1 MIPGNIKER
10 QLAEREKD
18 QVDIQQAAELAET
31 AAAYFAEAE
40 AAVREEGS
48 AYSLARFAYQVQKS
62 GLGAEKFFAE
72 LHKRVDNLDR
82 ITKEKDQDK
91 DALDW
96 ALLAI
101 ASWQYLSGQEDAAEE
116 TLEKISDIQIKG
128 EAFRRIGTKLID
140 QKKDPAVVFGKAEAL
155 IARITDQEERQREAR
170 GLARDWAQAGRRDQ
184 VERVIKKF
192 IPDDP
197 SAQQEELV
205 DLARYLFE
213 HGAQVEDIFLDA
225 FKNEDHPIT
234 EFYKTHL
241 IEGLIQTGHYN
252 EALVLLLEQPNG
264 DSPELDDAW
273 IIFAQAQAAGN
284 QEAATA
290 AWKVIASVSELDPE
304 LVGTTGIA
312 LARAGEETSANAMLT
327 VLDQAEKNSPADK
340 RRLNSIPYYKD
351 LIRKEIA
358 LQFVTRH
365 RPEAEKK
372 RLVTERFRQP
382 LASAVKELLVK
393 EISDPHTK
401 VDGLVYLAEHIAKK
415 GLNPNMFKIVEALED
430 VIVAHPGE
438 FATYQKVEI
447 YLGLAEEVAKG
458 LALQDGSM
466 KEPKK
471 YVEKA
476 IGALKDAKN
485 FPPPPDDYLH
495 ERLWVAKVRIAAA
508 ATKGARE
515 RLTGGTKTK
524 TKTSAQ
530 LNRLNIS
537 QAGQKLIAAI
547 RPAT

>member
-18 QVDIQQAAELAET
+18 QVDIQQAAELAE
-31 AAAYFAEAE
+31 AAARYFAEAE
-40 AAVREEGS
+40 AAMREEGS

-62 GLGAEKFFAE
+62 GLGGEKFFAE
-72 LHKRVDNLDR
+72 LQKRVANLDH
-82 ITKEKDQDK
+82 ITKEKNDED
-91 DALDW
+91 DTLDW
-96 ALLAI
+96 ALMAI
-101 ASWQYLSGQEDAAEE
+101 ASWQYLSEQTDAAEE
-116 TLEKISDIQIKG
+116 TLQKISNVQIKG

-140 QKKDPAVVFGKAEAL
+140 QKRDPTTFFDKAEAV
-155 IARITDQEERQREAR
+155 IASIMDQEEQQREAK
-170 GLARDWAQAGRRDQ
+170 GLARDWAQAGKRDQ

-192 IPDDP
+192 IPGDP

-213 HGAQVEDIFLDA
+213 HGAQVEDIFVDA
-225 FKNEDHPIT
+225 FKNESHPIT

-264 DSPELDDAW
+264 DSPELEDAW

-304 LVGTTGIA
+304 LVGTTGID
-312 LARAGEETSANAMLT
+312 LARAGEETSAKAMITL
-327 VLDQAEKNSPADK
+327 LEQAEKDTPAEK
-340 RRLNSIPYYKD
+340 TYGLSNIAFKKE
-351 LIRKEIA
+351 LIRKENA

-372 RLVTERFRQP
+372 RLVTDRFHQP
-382 LASAVKELLVK
+382 LVSAVKELLIK

-401 VDGLVYLAEHIAKK
+401 VDGLLQLAEHVAKK
-415 GLNPNMFKIVEALED
+415 GLNPNMFKIVDALEG
-430 VIVAHPGE
+430 VMAAQPEE
-438 FATYQKVEI
+438 FETYKKVEI
-447 YLGLAEEVAKG
+447 YLSLAEQVAKG
-458 LALQDGSM
+458 LALHDGSM
-466 KEPKK
+466 EEPVK

-476 IGALKDAKN
+476 IKVLKDAKN

-495 ERLWVAKVRIAAA
+495 ERLWVAKVRIASA
-508 ATKGARE
+508 ATKGAKE

-530 LNRLNIS
+530 LNRLDVS
-537 QAGQKLIAAI
+537 PAGQKLIAAI
-547 RPAT
+547 RP